1 MPPLVLLPS
10 CLWTKCHSEGTL
22 LDKEL
27 TIGTCYFDDDFLLE
41 TTVHMVHRCP
51 GPRYPPAPGV
61 GWAPES
67 PATWPW
73 KGGWG
78 REREQTKA
86 SLSAGSSEIWSQKQP
101 GLLTCSARHRLG
113 TDGPLI
119 RVPRLGSEQHMPQE
133 AFMGQDAR
141 SHSGDG
147 RWQERAVSG
156 HLITAGKFKHK
167 PCCWANTPLIPELT
181 QADSGYG
188 PGAKPPPLWESVSPS
203 AKWGAESDQRPLK
216 IFWSHVSLGKKFWEW
231 NPHICVFIYKLCMHA
246 VVPIHY
252 EYYKTLA
259 LCAPHVKWGDW
270 MISKVL

>member
-78 REREQTKA
+78 REPEQTKA

-101 GLLTCSARHRLG
+101 GLLTCSARHRVG

-141 SHSGDG
+141 SHSGAAG
-147 RWQERAVSG
+147 GKRERCLVTWSQQGSSNTNLAVEQTLHWSQSS
-156 HLITAGKFKHK
+156 
-167 PCCWANTPLIPELT
+167 PRLT
-181 QADSGYG
+181 QATDLGQSLRLCGNQSPHLQNEELSQING
-188 PGAKPPPLWESVSPS
+188 P
-203 AKWGAESDQRPLK
+203 
-216 IFWSHVSLGKKFWEW
+216 
-231 NPHICVFIYKLCMHA
+231 
-246 VVPIHY
+246 
-252 EYYKTLA
+252 
-259 LCAPHVKWGDW
+259 
-270 MISKVL
+270 